1 MPAIEQKQHGGK
13 REGSGRK
20 PLHDSAKV
28 HVWCRLSQ
36 DVIDW
41 LGKQDESSGEIID
54 AAVRRCQAFR
64 RGKAYKAALGARPV
78 NTGFR
83 VTVDVAGWL
92 KTHGPGPI
100 IETILRSKIDGG

>member
-64 RGKAYKAALGARPV
+64 RGKASGRSSRRFCEVRL
-78 NTGFR
+78 TGS
-83 VTVDVAGWL
+83 VGVV
-92 KTHGPGPI
+92 K
-100 IETILRSKIDGG
+100 